1 MFVKIKGSYINLSM
15 VTGVYSSDDGGITI
29 YYINKNT
36 LDKKISLDEFIKEV
50 EKQSKNVIN
59 QAIMLDQ
66 VPTINDRFKM
76 MDFEE

>member
-15 VTGVYSSDDGGITI
+15 VTGVYSSDDGITI

-76 MDFEE
+76 MDFDE

>member
-15 VTGVYSSDDGGITI
+15 VTGVYSSDEGITI

-50 EKQSKNVIN
+50 GKQSKNVIN
-59 QAIMLDQ
+59 QAIILDQ

-76 MDFEE
+76 MDFDE

>member
-1 MFVKIKGSYINLSM
+1 MFVEIKGSYINLST
-15 VTGVYSSDDGGITI
+15 VTGVYSSDEGITI
-29 YYINKNT
+29 CFINKNT
-36 LDKKISLDEFIKEV
+36 LEKKISLDEFIEEV

-76 MDFEE
+76 MDFDE

>member
-15 VTGVYSSDDGGITI
+15 VTGVYSSDDGITI

-59 QAIMLDQ
+59 QAIMIDQ

-76 MDFEE
+76 MDFDE

>member
-1 MFVKIKGSYINLSM
+1 MFVRIKGSYINLSM
-15 VTGVYSSDDGGITI
+15 VTGVYSSDDGITI

-76 MDFEE
+76 MDFDE